1 MRLRNLK
8 PYKLNKAIIELDDER
23 NQTIV
28 GYEEIGTI
36 MADVQPCKCYVKA
49 MQYGQEITKYLS
61 VMIDPRMPIKSTILP
76 AMLPIQLVD
85 SKNISLLEGMY
96 IEVEKNNYK
105 IGAISRWRHWEF
117 DIEAVI

>member
-23 NQTIV
+23 NQAIV

-36 MADVQPCKCYVKA
+36 MADVQPCKGYVKT
-49 MQYGQEITKYLS
+49 MQYGQEVTKYLS
-61 VMIDPRMPIKSTILP
+61 VMIDPRIPIRSTVLP
-76 AMLPIQLVD
+76 VVLPMKLID

-96 IEVEKNNYK
+96 IEVGKNKYK
-105 IGAISRWRHWEF
+105 IGAISMWKHWEF